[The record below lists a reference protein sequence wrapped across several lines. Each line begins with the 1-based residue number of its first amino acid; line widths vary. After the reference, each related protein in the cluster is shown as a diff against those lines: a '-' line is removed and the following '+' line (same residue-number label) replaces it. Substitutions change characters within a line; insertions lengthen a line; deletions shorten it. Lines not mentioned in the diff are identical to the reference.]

1 MPYWMRDTDNGL
13 TPPPNL
19 EAEIF
24 RQILLPRRSGSAVNR
39 IYPMCWLGAC
49 PCERACQGAEPCS
62 GRSPA
67 FEQCLVLS
75 GTHFCTDLPNKQRSM
90 CRRVTQGHT
99 HPLYSTHPPSY
110 SPLPQPNRL
119 RRCWVSAIAVYNF
132 TLIYVNIPDFVK
144 YYLLFN
150 INITYY
156 ASNSSARCSVIDK
169 QTDAVVLVAPSG
181 ESVYIIEANFSD
193 SAETL

>member
-1 MPYWMRDTDNGL
+1 M
-13 TPPPNL
+13 
-19 EAEIF
+19 
-24 RQILLPRRSGSAVNR
+24 
-39 IYPMCWLGAC
+39 
-49 PCERACQGAEPCS
+49 
-62 GRSPA
+62 
-67 FEQCLVLS
+67 
-75 GTHFCTDLPNKQRSM
+75 
-90 CRRVTQGHT
+90 
-99 HPLYSTHPPSY
+99 
-110 SPLPQPNRL
+110 
-119 RRCWVSAIAVYNF
+119 SAIAVYNF